1 MSVFFRKVN
10 INSSRNM
17 ATVIVSSAPLSNKNA
32 NIAGMEVATRAQSN
46 VVFGVLSLLDPA
58 TGTTMRADHPTIK
71 AIQKSLN
78 VGDELPGFRMT
89 DNVVMDMITKEPTTM
104 MWVEAE

>member
-10 INSSRNM
+10 INSSRNT

-32 NIAGMEVATRAQSN
+32 TLAGMEVATRSQSN
-46 VVFGVLSLLDPA
+46 IVFGVLSLLDPA